1 MTESP
6 DHPVDVDLVWPD
18 TATLTHVATCGP
30 CRARLD
36 ALAASQDAVRRSLA
50 PLAGPVPIP
59 AEVALRVEQALARE
73 ATDARPEAMAG
84 TSASAS
90 SGGVDELA
98 ARRAASPGSTSRSP
112 ASRWLVA
119 AAAAAVVVAAGLV
132 LPRLGGP
139 DDLSAQRSSAEQAA
153 ADAEGADAA
162 GASGAQTTPGTAGGA
177 GAGAGSQAAPGG
189 GPPAVLVP
197 GIPPLPPDL
206 LAEAVA
212 LTPPGTAATGCG
224 AELAAAVPGTVTA
237 AADPAS
243 AAEGVLVLLT
253 VATEA
258 AGQAWWLPSCT
269 ATPDTAL
276 GASPLP

>member
-1 MTESP
+1 VTESP

-139 DDLSAQRSSAEQAA
+139 DDLSAQRSSA
-153 ADAEGADAA
+153 
-162 GASGAQTTPGTAGGA
+162 QTTPGTAGGA